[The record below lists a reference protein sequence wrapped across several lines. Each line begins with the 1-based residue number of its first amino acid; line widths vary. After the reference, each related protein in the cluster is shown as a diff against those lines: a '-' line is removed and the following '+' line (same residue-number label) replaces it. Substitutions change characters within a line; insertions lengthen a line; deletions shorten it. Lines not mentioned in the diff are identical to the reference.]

1 MVKSTRKITILR
13 LRFVREGQG
22 RKFLA
27 KKIQKK
33 IVTAMEACKQACFRI
48 NMNYDFTITIPA
60 FFPELTPS
68 QGRG

>member
-1 MVKSTRKITILR
+1 LSGKAKVGNFWPKKS
-13 LRFVREGQG
+13 
-22 RKFLA
+22 
-27 KKIQKK
+27 KK
-33 IVTAMEACKQACFRI
+33 IVTAMEACKQASFRI